1 MAKQNLVLLNAKVE
15 TEPVIERNEETGE
28 YQYGMCIM
36 DVVRGKRAVGDN
48 KQYIKHD
55 GPVIISKDEYMIREM
70 EKWKVNDYIELK
82 GLLVS
87 KDIDKVSKCP
97 HCLDEHG
104 DHTINVKQG
113 TMIYVNP
120 IESITIASGLD
131 PQQAD
136 KMLLSKKEMSNQIYC
151 IGTVIKEPRIFR
163 TKFDTI
169 VCDYQVAINRKYHIR
184 TDDPSIRTDWIYVKS
199 YGERAVEDK
208 LRLRIGSELSI
219 DGFIQ
224 TRNIKRKTVCPHC
237 GQEYI
242 WLDKSTEIVPYAVE
256 YHKGTYRT
264 DEELEKEELTE
275 AENLR
280 QIIYDKLYKQK
291 ITEEEKEKIS
301 EEIENVDNSSFTVDG
316 KNIEVE
322 EDDIP
327 AHLPDGDA
335 AE

>member
-28 YQYGMCIM
+28 YRYGMCIM
-36 DVVRGKRAVGDN
+36 DVVRGKRTVGDN

-55 GPVIISKDEYMIREM
+55 GPVIVSKDEYMIREM
-70 EKWKVNDYIELK
+70 EKWKVNDFIELK

-97 HCLDEHG
+97 HCLDERG
-104 DHTINVKQG
+104 EHTINVKQG

-120 IESITIASGLD
+120 IESITIAQGLD
-131 PQQAD
+131 SQQAD
-136 KMLLSKKEMSNQIYC
+136 RMLLNKKEMSNQIYC

-224 TRNIKRKTVCPHC
+224 TRNVKRKTVCPHC

-291 ITEEEKEKIS
+291 ISTEES
-301 EEIENVDNSSFTVDG
+301 AS
-316 KNIEVE
+316 VE
-322 EDDIP
+322 EDIEDIDRSSYMVNGTTGENDDDDIP
-327 AHLPDGDA
+327 AHLPDGDEA
-335 AE
+335 